1 MVKVPPLRTRGFTL
15 IELVVTLAIMALL
28 LFMAVPLAT
37 DWTYSA
43 RTLQARGTL
52 VEGFAQAKALALRNP
67 CAAPNDTGTHAATL
81 RATTDGEKVTLS
93 VLAQVSESLLA
104 QNDESLLVE
113 GDGSCD
119 HLSSQLNP
127 QHNPQWSA
135 SLPEGVTLTRNGT
148 KLVTGTPD
156 NLNIDNRGLPMPSAS
171 SEFTLSRGGAQNDE
185 TFTLQ

>member
-67 CAAPNDTGTHAATL
+67 CAAPNGTGTHAATL

-93 VLAQVSESLLA
+93 VLAQVNESLLA
-104 QNDESLLVE
+104 QSDESLLTQ
-113 GDGSCD
+113 GDGSCT
-119 HLSSQLNP
+119 HLTARP
-127 QHNPQWSA
+127 NPQWSA

-148 KLVTGTPD
+148 KLVTGARD
-156 NLNIDNRGLPMPSAS
+156 NLKIDNRGLLSAS
-171 SEFTLSRGGAQNDE
+171 SEFTLSRGGTQNDE
-185 TFTLQ
+185 TITLQ

>member
-67 CAAPNDTGTHAATL
+67 CAAPNGTGTHAATL

-104 QNDESLLVE
+104 QNDESLLAK
-113 GDGSCD
+113 GDDSCD
-119 HLSSQLNP
+119 HLTARP
-127 QHNPQWSA
+127 NPQWSA
-135 SLPEGVTLTRNGT
+135 SLPEGVTLTHNGT

-156 NLNIDNRGLPMPSAS
+156 NLSIDNRGLLSAS
-171 SEFTLSRGGAQNDE
+171 SEFTLSRGGTQNDE
-185 TFTLQ
+185 TITLQ

>member
-1 MVKVPPLRTRGFTL
+1 MKVPPLRTRGFTL

-104 QNDESLLVE
+104 QSDESLLTQ
-113 GDGSCD
+113 GDGSCT
-119 HLSSQLNP
+119 HLTARP
-127 QHNPQWSA
+127 NPQWSA

-148 KLVTGTPD
+148 KLVTGARD
-156 NLNIDNRGLPMPSAS
+156 NLKIDNRGLLSAS
-171 SEFTLSRGGAQNDE
+171 SEFTLSRGGTQNDE
-185 TFTLQ
+185 TITLQ

>member
-1 MVKVPPLRTRGFTL
+1 MKVPPLRTRGFTL

-67 CAAPNDTGTHAATL
+67 CAAPNGTGTHAATL

-104 QNDESLLVE
+104 QNDESLLAK
-113 GDGSCD
+113 GDDSCD
-119 HLSSQLNP
+119 HLSSQP
-127 QHNPQWSA
+127 NPQWSA

-171 SEFTLSRGGAQNDE
+171 SEFTLSRGGTQNDE
-185 TFTLQ
+185 TITLQ

>member
-67 CAAPNDTGTHAATL
+67 CAAPNGTGTHAATL

-104 QNDESLLVE
+104 QNDESLLAK
-113 GDGSCD
+113 GDDSCD
-119 HLSSQLNP
+119 HLSSQP
-127 QHNPQWSA
+127 NPQWSA

-148 KLVTGTPD
+148 KLVTGAPD
-156 NLNIDNRGLPMPSAS
+156 NLNIDNRGLLSAS
-171 SEFTLSRGGAQNDE
+171 SEFTLSRGGTQNDE
-185 TFTLQ
+185 TITLQ

>member
-1 MVKVPPLRTRGFTL
+1 MKVPPLRTRGFTL

-67 CAAPNDTGTHAATL
+67 CAAPNGTGTHAATL

-93 VLAQVSESLLA
+93 VLAQVNESLLA
-104 QNDESLLVE
+104 QSDESLLTQ
-113 GDGSCD
+113 GDGSCT
-119 HLSSQLNP
+119 HLTARP
-127 QHNPQWSA
+127 NPQWSA

-148 KLVTGTPD
+148 KLVTGARD
-156 NLNIDNRGLPMPSAS
+156 NLNIDNRGLLSAS
-171 SEFTLSRGGAQNDE
+171 SEFTLSRGGTQNDE
-185 TFTLQ
+185 TITLQ

>member
-67 CAAPNDTGTHAATL
+67 CAAPNGTGTHAATL

-171 SEFTLSRGGAQNDE
+171 SEFTLSRGGTQNDE
-185 TFTLQ
+185 TITLQ

>member
-67 CAAPNDTGTHAATL
+67 CAAPNGTGTHAATL

-93 VLAQVSESLLA
+93 VLTQ
-104 QNDESLLVE
+104 
-113 GDGSCD
+113 GDGSCT
-119 HLSSQLNP
+119 HLTARP
-127 QHNPQWSA
+127 NPQWSA

-148 KLVTGTPD
+148 KLVTGAWD
-156 NLNIDNRGLPMPSAS
+156 NLNIDNRGLLSAS
-171 SEFTLSRGGAQNDE
+171 SEFTLSRGGTQNDE
-185 TFTLQ
+185 TITLQ

>member
-93 VLAQVSESLLA
+93 VLAQVNESLLA
-104 QNDESLLVE
+104 QSDESLLTQ
-113 GDGSCD
+113 GDGSCT
-119 HLSSQLNP
+119 HLTARP
-127 QHNPQWSA
+127 NPQWSA

-148 KLVTGTPD
+148 KLVTGARD
-156 NLNIDNRGLPMPSAS
+156 NLKIDNRGLLSAS
-171 SEFTLSRGGAQNDE
+171 SEFTLSRGGTQNDE
-185 TFTLQ
+185 TITLQ

>member
-93 VLAQVSESLLA
+93 VLAQVNESLLA
-104 QNDESLLVE
+104 RSDESLLTQ
-113 GDGSCD
+113 GDGSCT
-119 HLSSQLNP
+119 HLTARP
-127 QHNPQWSA
+127 NPQWSA

-148 KLVTGTPD
+148 KLVTGARD
-156 NLNIDNRGLPMPSAS
+156 NLKIDNRGLLSAS
-171 SEFTLSRGGAQNDE
+171 SEFTLSRGGTQNNE
-185 TFTLQ
+185 TITLQ